1 MAYFIYN
8 KFSEKCIYKIAEND
22 SDLNSLKIP
31 EEDYLIVTA
40 NQNDFDSVRLNNKY
54 VLNYN
59 GSVQLQDLK
68 NYSDRIY
75 LTQTINRYIKT
86 ILYFLDAQ
94 PQSVV
99 FQKWLNYSNL
109 LKSLDVNTIIPS
121 PNEALEISLEQ
132 YLQNQGQTSLNI
144 LQLP

>member
-22 SDLNSLKIP
+22 SDLNSLNIP
-31 EEDYLIVTA
+31 QEDYLIVTV

-59 GSVQLQDLK
+59 GSVQLQDLN
-68 NYSDRIY
+68 NYFNRTF
-75 LTQTINRYIKT
+75 LTQTINSNIKV
-86 ILYFLDAQ
+86 ISFFLEAQ

-109 LKSLDVNTIIPS
+109 LKNLDVNTIIPTL
-121 PNEALEISLEQ
+121 NGVLEISLEQ

-144 LQLP
+144 LQIP

>member
-31 EEDYLIVTA
+31 QEDYLILTA

-59 GSVQLQDLK
+59 GSVQLENLS
-68 NYSDRIY
+68 NYFDRSF
-75 LTQTINRYIKT
+75 LTQTINRYLKT
-86 ILYFLDAQ
+86 ISYFLDAQ

-99 FQKWLNYSNL
+99 FQKWFNYSNL
-109 LKSLDVNTIIPS
+109 LKSLDVNTIIPA
-121 PNEALEISLEQ
+121 PNGALEISLEQ
-132 YLQNQGQTSLNI
+132 YLQNQGQTSLNV
-144 LQLP
+144 LQVP